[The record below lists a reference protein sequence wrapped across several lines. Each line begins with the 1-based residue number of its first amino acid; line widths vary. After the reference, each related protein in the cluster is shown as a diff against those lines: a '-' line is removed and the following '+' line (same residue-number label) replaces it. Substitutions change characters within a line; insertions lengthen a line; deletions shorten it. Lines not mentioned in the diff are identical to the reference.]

1 MPFNQPHWNTATI
14 TPYAAPIESRFMTA
28 ALIGTATERNTII
41 SSSTDST
48 ITAPMNYGKRDA
60 TLSEMSMNVAVWPA
74 DVHRGV
80 GHAVHRLR
88 DHVAAQPV
96 DQRRWW
102 LRPAATSAG

>member
-48 ITAPMNYGKRDA
+48 ITAPMKYGKREA
-60 TLSEMSMNVAVWPA
+60 TLSEMSMNVAVCPPTYTLA
-74 DVHRGV
+74 PGPSAIAC
-80 GHAVHRLR
+80 GITSLTE
-88 DHVAAQPV
+88 PV
-96 DQRRWW
+96 DQRRGGFV
-102 LRPAATSAG
+102 LG